1 MISSKLF
8 LVADRVIKDSETNNL
23 SIINILDDITAEAYP
38 LIIHKLTIVSF
49 VTKERE
55 EDKVSLGFKILNNDT
70 KIIEHQIKVD
80 FRGKNKTRAIIQLGV
95 LPIQEAGQIHFIL
108 TDEQGNEIDRYSINL
123 RLREEIKV
131 ITE

>member
-38 LIIHKLTIVSF
+38 LLIHKLTIVSF
-49 VTKERE
+49 VTKEKE
-55 EDKVSLGFKILNNDT
+55 NDKVTLGFKVLNNDT